1 MVESSREEKGGTQY
15 CVMVVDDDLFSRSSL
30 TRFLTKHG
38 YRVCE
43 AEDGARALA
52 LLNSCPADLIL
63 LDMDM
68 PVMDGIETC
77 KRLRQFDEFVDVPVL
92 MITGLDDDESIDQ
105 AFAVGATDYLTK
117 PFHWTVLRNRV
128 KYLITQ
134 LHAERDQRRLLKELS
149 EALDKVKSL
158 TGLLPICAS
167 CKKIRDD
174 DGYWQEVE
182 TYMGEHAELKFTH
195 GICPQCQEKL
205 YPELYPDEK
214 EPE

>member
-1 MVESSREEKGGTQY
+1 
-15 CVMVVDDDLFSRSSL
+15 MVVDDDFFSRSSL
-30 TRFLTKHG
+30 ARFLEKHG
-38 YRVCE
+38 YKVCE

-52 LLNSCPADLIL
+52 LLNSCSADLIL

-77 KRLRQFDEFVDVPVL
+77 KRIRLLAELADVPIL
-92 MITGLDDDESIDQ
+92 MITGIDDDVSIDQ
-105 AFAVGATDYLTK
+105 AFAVGASDYLTK

-128 KYLITQ
+128 RYLITQ
-134 LHAERDQRRLLKELS
+134 LYAEREQKRLLKELS
-149 EALDKVKSL
+149 EALEKVKSL

-182 TYMGEHAELKFTH
+182 TYMGDHTELQFTH
-195 GICPQCQEKL
+195 GICPQCRNQL
-205 YPELYPDEK
+205 YPSKKKID
-214 EPE
+214 

>member
-1 MVESSREEKGGTQY
+1 MVEPDREEKGVVQY

-30 TRFLTKHG
+30 VRFLKKHG

-68 PVMDGIETC
+68 PVMDGVEAC
-77 KRLRQFDEFVDVPVL
+77 KRLRLLDEFADVPVL

-128 KYLITQ
+128 KYLITK
-134 LHAERDQRRLLKELS
+134 LHAEREQQRLVMELS
-149 EALDKVKSL
+149 EALEKVKSL

-182 TYMGEHAELKFTH
+182 TYMGDHAEIQFTH
-195 GICPQCQEKL
+195 GICPQCREKL
-205 YPELYPDEK
+205 YPSKKRP
-214 EPE
+214 